1 MREGRKNHLG
11 VEDSCKALMAGVVV
25 VHRRLS
31 RHHTLQPMQGAGN
44 QVQLTQVWNGESGVH
59 IVSVPAKLA
68 FSSFSCA
75 VCNRPFISYQPEP
88 EDSNLIA
95 LLPNTY
101 SHYFFKFLLAV
112 CYKMKSASST
122 DFYVMIF
129 IYIFSS
135 FQI

>member
-1 MREGRKNHLG
+1 MGEGRKNHLG

-31 RHHTLQPMQGAGN
+31 RHHTLRPMQGAGN

-75 VCNRPFISYQPEP
+75 SDPSYHTNQNLQ
-88 EDSNLIA
+88 DSNLIA

-101 SHYFFKFLLAV
+101 SHYFFRFLLAA

>member
-1 MREGRKNHLG
+1 
-11 VEDSCKALMAGVVV
+11 
-25 VHRRLS
+25 
-31 RHHTLQPMQGAGN
+31 MQGAGN

-68 FSSFSCA
+68 FSSFSC
-75 VCNRPFISYQPEP
+75 VNDPSYQTNQNLQ
-88 EDSNLIA
+88 DSNLIA

-101 SHYFFKFLLAV
+101 SHYFFRFLLAA

-129 IYIFSS
+129 IYIFNSL
-135 FQI
+135 QI